1 MDSLILYLLKVA
13 AGTMILYLFHQLFFS
28 MDSFYKRNRI
38 SLLLVLLLPVFLP
51 LVSVINHT
59 QNPGFIPSS
68 GTIYNIIISENLA
81 DASVSEKINSINVK
95 NLLVW
100 IYLSGVL
107 VVTGRAVISI
117 ISTLKII
124 RKGRV
129 HQNTFP
135 KIVISEADHPT
146 FSFFPYVV
154 VPEKVFESGDY
165 ENILGHETV
174 HIRQGHTFDLLL
186 CELFIA
192 LQWFNPF
199 VWLIKRSMILNHEYQ
214 ADNSSIKSLNNKKK
228 YQYTLLNIPA
238 SIRTIPLAHS
248 FTGLIKKRLVMI
260 NKKPTRNI
268 AAMKTILALPVVAIL
283 LLFFSFRTDT
293 GSLNVDNQ
301 KITLSQSS
309 ASEFYK
315 FLSSNVLYPE
325 EAKKAF
331 DTGHIYVVLKIK
343 KGGFVEDAKAFS
355 DIKDINVPL
364 MDEVV
369 IAGYKPSSA
378 GNVNIKPAND
388 HAILKAECL
397 RVAGRIGSLDI
408 PEFKEKDIEFALPF
422 KFIIR

>member
-1 MDSLILYLLKVA
+1 MDRLILYLLKVA

-51 LVSVINHT
+51 LVSVINHA
-59 QNPGFIPSS
+59 QNQGFIPSS
-68 GTIYNIIISENLA
+68 GIIYNIITSENLA
-81 DASVSEKINSINVK
+81 DASVSEKINSVNVK

-107 VVTGRAVISI
+107 VLTGRGVISI

-129 HQNTFP
+129 HQNTIP

-154 VPEKVFESGDY
+154 VPVKVFESGDY
-165 ENILGHETV
+165 EDILGHETV

-283 LLFFSFRTDT
+283 LLFFSFRTDP
-293 GSLNVDNQ
+293 GSLKAANQ

-325 EAKKAF
+325 EVKKAF

-343 KGGFVEDAKAFS
+343 KGGFIEDAKAFS

-378 GNVNIKPAND
+378 GNINSKSAND

-422 KFIIR
+422 KFLLK

>member
-1 MDSLILYLLKVA
+1 MV
-13 AGTMILYLFHQLFFS
+13 LYLFHLLVYS
-28 MDSFYKRNRI
+28 MDSFYNRNRI

-51 LVSVINHT
+51 LVSVINHAANT
-59 QNPGFIPSS
+59 GLIQPS
-68 GTIYNIIISENLA
+68 GTIYRIITSENLV
-81 DASVSEKINSINVK
+81 DTTVSEKINSVNVN

-100 IYLSGVL
+100 IYLSGVIVL
-107 VVTGRAVISI
+107 AGRGVVSI
-117 ISTLKII
+117 VSTFKII

-129 HQNTFP
+129 HQNSFP
-135 KIVISEADHPT
+135 KVVISEADHPA

-154 VPEKVFESGDY
+154 VPEKVFESCDY
-165 ENILGHETV
+165 PDILGHETV
-174 HIRQGHTFDLLL
+174 HVRQGHTFDLLL
-186 CELFIA
+186 CELLIA

-268 AAMKTILALPVVAIL
+268 AAMKTILALPVVAVL
-283 LLFFSFRTDT
+283 MMFFSFRTDS
-293 GSLNVDNQ
+293 GSLNGDNQ
-301 KITLSQSS
+301 KITLSQAS
-309 ASEFYK
+309 ASEFYN

-325 EAKKAF
+325 EAKKSF
-331 DTGHIYVVLKIK
+331 DTGHIYVVLRIK
-343 KGGFVEDAKAFS
+343 KGGFVEDARAFS
-355 DIKDINVPL
+355 DIKGINVPM

-369 IAGYKPSSA
+369 IAGYKSSSA
-378 GNVNIKPAND
+378 GNINNMPAND

-397 RVAGRIGSLDI
+397 RVAGQIGSLDI
-408 PEFKEKDIEFALPF
+408 PEFKKKDIEFALPF
-422 KFIIR
+422 KFLLK